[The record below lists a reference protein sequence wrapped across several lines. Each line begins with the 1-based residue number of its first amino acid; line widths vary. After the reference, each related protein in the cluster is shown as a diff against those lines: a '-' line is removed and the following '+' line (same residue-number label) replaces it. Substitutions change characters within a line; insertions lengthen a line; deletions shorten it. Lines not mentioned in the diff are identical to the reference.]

1 MGFQTSTRY
10 SRKNPV
16 SASKTVPG
24 KLSTPINNSMSK
36 FEELC
41 QAYAASKKADRESRQ
56 ACLEFSEIF
65 IKQMSD
71 YFECSIDRQ
80 KPWFDEKGFL
90 YIDLAIDVFENPANP
105 ETGDRETVKI
115 SLSLEKV
122 IDNFIVTVW
131 PLGHDFKILIDES
144 KHFEETF
151 EYIFDYIKSGYTGR
165 SELAIETDSLP
176 F

>member
-1 MGFQTSTRY
+1 
-10 SRKNPV
+10 
-16 SASKTVPG
+16 
-24 KLSTPINNSMSK
+24 MSK

-41 QAYAASKKADRESRQ
+41 QAYAAYKQADRESRQ
-56 ACLEFSEIF
+56 ACLEFTEIF

-71 YFECSIDRQ
+71 YFECAIELPQ
-80 KPWFDEKGFL
+80 KPWFGDKSVL
-90 YIDLAIDVFENPANP
+90 YFDLTIDLCENPAHP

-131 PLGHDFKILIDES
+131 PLGRDFKILIDEP
-144 KHFEETF
+144 KHFEEAF
-151 EYIFDYIKSGYTGR
+151 EYIFDYLKSGYTGR
-165 SELAIETDSLP
+165 SELASQEDPLP